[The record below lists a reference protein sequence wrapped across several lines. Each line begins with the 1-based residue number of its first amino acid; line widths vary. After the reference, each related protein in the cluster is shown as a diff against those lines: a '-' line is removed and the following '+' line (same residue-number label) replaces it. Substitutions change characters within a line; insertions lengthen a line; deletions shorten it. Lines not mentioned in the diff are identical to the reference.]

1 MPGIKEAGTDIEK
14 ETERLIM
21 IKLIATDIDG
31 TLVKESTSEIYP
43 EMLDAIRQWTD
54 RGNYFCVAS
63 GRQYYSI
70 RHMFEQVSDRIIYL
84 AENGAHVRYREKD
97 ILVQKMR
104 RDYVEQIMAQLRT
117 YYDTCDVVVS
127 STEGSLLETKNQKFL
142 DFFEQGYH
150 NKYRIVEDVLAQ
162 GLDIMKIAIYREGS
176 IRDLGERVLIPQWQ
190 DKVKIC
196 MAGEEWVDFMDAT
209 VDKGN
214 GLKVIQQF
222 LGVSAEETM
231 AFGDNDNDIGLLM
244 AAGESYAVENARD
257 SVKAQAKR
265 ICPSYEEKG
274 VYQVIRQYM
283 REK

>member
-1 MPGIKEAGTDIEK
+1 
-14 ETERLIM
+14 M
-21 IKLIATDIDG
+21 IRLIATDIDG
-31 TLVKESTSEIYP
+31 TLVKESTSTIYP

-70 RHMFEQVSDRIIYL
+70 RHMFEEVSDRIIYL
-84 AENGAHVRYREKD
+84 AENGAHVRYQDKD

-127 STEGSLLETKNQKFL
+127 STNGSLLETKNEKFL
-142 DFFEQGYH
+142 QFFANGYH
-150 NKYRIVEDVLAQ
+150 NKYRIVEDVLAE

-176 IRDLGERVLIPQWQ
+176 IRNLGETVLIPQWQ
-190 DKVKIC
+190 DKVKTC
-196 MAGEEWVDFMDAT
+196 MAGEEWVDFMDAS

-214 GLKVIQQF
+214 ALKVIQDF
-222 LGVSAEETM
+222 LGVSRGETM
-231 AFGDNDNDIGLLM
+231 AFGDNDNDLGLLA
-244 AAGESYAVENARD
+244 AAGESYAVANARD
-257 SVKAQAKR
+257 SVKKQAKH

-274 VYQVIRQYM
+274 VYRAITGVMKNRQ
-283 REK
+283 E

>member
-1 MPGIKEAGTDIEK
+1 
-14 ETERLIM
+14 M

-31 TLVKESTSEIYP
+31 TLVKESTSGIYP
-43 EMLDAIRQWTD
+43 EMLNAIRQWTD

-70 RHMFEQVSDRIIYL
+70 RHMFEEVSDRIIYL
-84 AENGAHVRYREKD
+84 AENGAHVRYRDQD

-127 STEGSLLETKNQKFL
+127 SIEGSLLETKNKKFL
-142 DFFEQGYH
+142 DFFEHGYH
-150 NKYRIVEDVLAQ
+150 NKYRIVEDVLGE

-176 IRDLGERVLIPQWQ
+176 IRDLGESILIPQWK

-196 MAGEEWVDFMDAT
+196 MAGEEWVDFMDAA

-214 GLKVIQQF
+214 GLKVIRQF
-222 LGVSAEETM
+222 LGVTAEETM

-257 SVKAQAKR
+257 SVKAQAKH

-274 VYQVIRQYM
+274 VYQVIRQM
-283 REK
+283 LNMEE

>member
-1 MPGIKEAGTDIEK
+1 
-14 ETERLIM
+14 M
-21 IKLIATDIDG
+21 IRLIATDIDG

-43 EMLDAIRQWTD
+43 EMLEVIRQWTD
-54 RGNYFCVAS
+54 RGNYFCLAS

-70 RHMFEQVSDRIIYL
+70 RHMFEEVSDRIIYL
-84 AENGAHVRYREKD
+84 AENGAHVRYRDKD

-142 DFFEQGYH
+142 EFFKQGYH
-150 NKYRIVEDVLAQ
+150 NKYRIVEDVLAE
-162 GLDIMKIAIYREGS
+162 GTDIMKIAIYGEGS
-176 IRDLGERVLIPQWQ
+176 IRKLGEDVLIPQWQ
-190 DKVKIC
+190 NKVKIC
-196 MAGEEWVDFMDAT
+196 MAGEEWMDFMDAS

-214 GLKVIQQF
+214 GLQVIQQF
-222 LGVSAEETM
+222 LGVTAQETM

-257 SVKAQAKR
+257 SVKAKAKH

-274 VYQVIRQYM
+274 VYHVIRQYM
-283 REK
+283 CL